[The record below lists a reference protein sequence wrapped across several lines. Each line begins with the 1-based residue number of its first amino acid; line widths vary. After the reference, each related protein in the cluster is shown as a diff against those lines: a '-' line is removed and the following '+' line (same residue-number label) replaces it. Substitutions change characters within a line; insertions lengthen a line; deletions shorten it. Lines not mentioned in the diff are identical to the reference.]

1 MIILPIHAAISAGC
15 TINVAR
21 GNMFDA
27 LCMYLV
33 IWKRLLIIKYIIIK
47 NGSTRLSKQVRD
59 LK

>member
-15 TINVAR
+15 TFNVVR

-33 IWKRLLIIKYIIIK
+33 IWKILLIIKYIIIK